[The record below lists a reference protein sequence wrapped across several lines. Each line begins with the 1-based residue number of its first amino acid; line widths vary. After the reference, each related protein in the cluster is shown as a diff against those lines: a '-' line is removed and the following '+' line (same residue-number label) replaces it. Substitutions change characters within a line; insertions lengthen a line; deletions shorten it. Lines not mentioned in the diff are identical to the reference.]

1 MKDQSGSFY
10 RSLIALTIPIAIQ
23 QLFVAGMG
31 MVDVML
37 VGQLGD
43 TSVAAVGLATQV
55 YFILSL
61 LYFGMSSGSAI
72 FTAQFWGKHDTGSI
86 QKVLSLNLICNFII
100 GITFTLISQ
109 IMPQYILGLFSSD
122 PDVILLGSQFLRIF
136 SIGFIFTGLS
146 YAIYVMLRSIEN
158 VKLPMIVGAVGLSTS
173 TLLGYLLIF
182 GKLGF
187 PALGINGAAIGNTA
201 ARILELIII
210 LAVTRIRSLRLAVK
224 PRIEFPI
231 SSEFIKRYLTTAMP
245 VMINELIW
253 SVGISV
259 YSSIYAHIGTE
270 SITATNISTSI
281 ENLAFVP
288 FIGLGNACAI
298 MIGKCIGAGEVER
311 AYLYA
316 KRVIFISCTTALIMG
331 SLIVLNKGWILDIYR
346 ISSVS
351 KGYAHWVLVILAI
364 GLLFKSTNMIIIIG
378 IIRAGGDTRYGLY
391 VELSTMWLYGVPAA
405 FLAANIFHFPV
416 YWVVTVVA
424 FEEVIK
430 LCIISYRYLSRKWVH
445 NLAEPAG

>member
-1 MKDQSGSFY
+1 MINENRSFY
-10 RSLIALTIPIAIQ
+10 RTLVSLTIPIAIQ

-61 LYFGMSSGSAI
+61 LYFGMSTGSAI
-72 FTAQFWGKHDTGSI
+72 FTAQFWGKQDAASI
-86 QKVLSLNLICNFII
+86 QKVLSLNLICNFVI
-100 GITFTLISQ
+100 GIIFTLISQ
-109 IMPQYILGLFSSD
+109 IMPGAILSLYSSD
-122 PDVILLGSQFLRIF
+122 PQVILLGSQFLRIF
-136 SIGFIFTGLS
+136 SIGFVFTGLS
-146 YAIYVMLRSIEN
+146 YAIYVMLRSIER
-158 VKLPMIVGAVGLSTS
+158 VKIPMVVGGIGLTFS

-182 GKLGF
+182 GKIGF
-187 PALGINGAAIGNTA
+187 PALGINGAAIANTT

-210 LAVTRIRSLRLAVK
+210 IAITRSAAARLAVK
-224 PRIEFPI
+224 PKLIFSV
-231 SSEFIKRYLTTAMP
+231 SSDFIKRYLVTAMP
-245 VMINELIW
+245 VTINELIW
-253 SVGISV
+253 SVGVSV

-270 SITATNISTSI
+270 SITATNIATSI

-298 MIGKCIGAGEVER
+298 MIGKRIGAGDVEH
-311 AYLYA
+311 AFKYA
-316 KRVIFISCTTALIMG
+316 RRIIVISWITAIVMG
-331 SLIVLNKGWILDIYR
+331 LLIVLNKDWILDIYK
-346 ISSVS
+346 ISPVS
-351 KGYAHWVLVILAI
+351 KDYAHWVLVILSI
-364 GLLFKSTNMIIIIG
+364 GLLIKSTNMIIIIG

-391 VELSTMWLYGVPAA
+391 VELSTMWLFGVPAA
-405 FLAANIFHFPV
+405 YLAANIFHLPV
-416 YWVVTVVA
+416 YWVVTAVA

-430 LCIISYRYLSRKWVH
+430 LILISFRYFSRKWVH